1 MNDGCATNVGDA
13 RDDLVS
19 DHSGFKPVS
28 DTYGLAV

>member
-1 MNDGCATNVGDA
+1 MDERLVTSGKGA

-19 DHSGFKPVS
+19 DHSGLVQEV